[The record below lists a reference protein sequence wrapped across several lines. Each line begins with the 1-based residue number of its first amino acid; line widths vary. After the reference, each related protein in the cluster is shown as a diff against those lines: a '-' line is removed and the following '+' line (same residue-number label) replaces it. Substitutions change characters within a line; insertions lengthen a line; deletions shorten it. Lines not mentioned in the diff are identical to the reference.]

1 MALNLH
7 STDRVV
13 NIFSARFLYWISV
26 WDYQRNFLCFA
37 DMSWWFFPPSTKLFT
52 HRTCYSRDVLMNK
65 DGLEVLK
72 AVFPISICSHVA
84 SCGRASSILTIEK
97 SIATLDFRE
106 APFHAQSKAC
116 PMMID
121 RKSHLFLLGKFFTLK
136 CDVLSVTQTKNKNIE

>member
-1 MALNLH
+1 M
-7 STDRVV
+7 
-13 NIFSARFLYWISV
+13 
-26 WDYQRNFLCFA
+26 
-37 DMSWWFFPPSTKLFT
+37 K
-52 HRTCYSRDVLMNK
+52 K

-106 APFHAQSKAC
+106 APFHVQSKAC

-136 CDVLSVTQTKNKNIE
+136 CDVLSVTQKKNKNIEWYIPKSLCTLVISDIKWEIIYMWEIFLLF